1 MGSSNINIVTCAA
14 GILSN
19 LTCNNQRNKLTVC
32 QFGGVEALVR
42 AIMNA
47 GDNEEI
53 TKPAVIL
60 NIYLYKIT

>member
-1 MGSSNINIVTCAA
+1 MGDSNINIVTCAA

-19 LTCNNQRNKLTVC
+19 LTCNNQRNKLTVY

-53 TKPAVIL
+53 TKPAVNL
-60 NIYLYKIT
+60 KNHLVF

>member
-1 MGSSNINIVTCAA
+1 MGHSNINIVTCAT

-53 TKPAVIL
+53 TKPAVNFLLLTLIV
-60 NIYLYKIT
+60 

>member
-1 MGSSNINIVTCAA
+1 MAALGHSNVNIVTCAA

-19 LTCNNQRNKLTVC
+19 LTCNNQRNKLTVG

-53 TKPAVIL
+53 TKPAVNL
-60 NIYLYKIT
+60 H